1 MASTTARGKYP
12 EQLIAMVSTETKDFI
27 RQEAAGSNRSIS
39 EVARDYLETGI
50 EASKPP
56 FDSVIGGGEGV
67 QYETVPLEGPVG
79 EGVAY
84 EIVKTEVGDVT
95 RKVRTFY

>member
-27 RQEAAGSNRSIS
+27 REKATETNRSIS
-39 EVARDYLETGI
+39 EVARNYLETGI

-56 FDSVIGGGEGV
+56 IDSVNAEGV
-67 QYETVPLEGPVG
+67 TYETVS
-79 EGVAY
+79 
-84 EIVKTEVGDVT
+84 IVETEVGDVA